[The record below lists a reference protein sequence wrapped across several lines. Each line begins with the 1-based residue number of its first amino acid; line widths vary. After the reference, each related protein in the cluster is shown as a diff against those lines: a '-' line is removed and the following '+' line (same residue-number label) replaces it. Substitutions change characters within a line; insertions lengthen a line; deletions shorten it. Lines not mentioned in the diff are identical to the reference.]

1 MCNHV
6 WSFGYTNN
14 GEKKEYNR
22 CVKCGLTIFPC
33 NFCDYGNTGSRYG
46 VFNMNYYGEGKV
58 EIDSEH
64 NDDDMWDINF
74 CPLCGRQ
81 LKE

>member
-1 MCNHV
+1 MN
-6 WSFGYTNN
+6 
-14 GEKKEYNR
+14 EADK
-22 CVKCGLTIFPC
+22 C
-33 NFCDYGNTGSRYG
+33 NFCDYCYTSSRYG
-46 VFNMNYYGEGKV
+46 VFNMNYYGDGKV

-74 CPLCGRQ
+74 CPLCGKK